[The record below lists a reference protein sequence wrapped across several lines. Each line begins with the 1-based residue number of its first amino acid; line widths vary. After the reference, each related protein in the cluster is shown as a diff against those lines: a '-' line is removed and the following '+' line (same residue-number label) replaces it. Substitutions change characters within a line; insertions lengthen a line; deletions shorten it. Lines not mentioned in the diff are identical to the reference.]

1 MLEHNVQSL
10 FLGTFAM
17 GFVTIVNMLSVLS
30 PRTVMLAWYLWILDV
45 VVAVAIAVGV
55 PFLMWVFLLF
65 ASGILRELTTLRF
78 TRHQHEAST
87 TTGLWLLPVV
97 TLVVASATGGVVAEH
112 LDPERARLTVQF
124 WYDP

>member
-55 PFLMWVFLLF
+55 PFLMWVVLLF
-65 ASGILRELTTLRF
+65 A
-78 TRHQHEAST
+78 
-87 TTGLWLLPVV
+87 
-97 TLVVASATGGVVAEH
+97 
-112 LDPERARLTVQF
+112 
-124 WYDP
+124 

>member
-55 PFLMWVFLLF
+55 PFLMWVVLLF
-65 ASGILRELTTLRF
+65 G
-78 TRHQHEAST
+78 
-87 TTGLWLLPVV
+87 
-97 TLVVASATGGVVAEH
+97 
-112 LDPERARLTVQF
+112 
-124 WYDP
+124 

>member
-30 PRTVMLAWYLWILDV
+30 PRTVMLAWYLWVLDV

-55 PFLMWVFLLF
+55 PFLMWVVLLF
-65 ASGILRELTTLRF
+65 A
-78 TRHQHEAST
+78 
-87 TTGLWLLPVV
+87 
-97 TLVVASATGGVVAEH
+97 
-112 LDPERARLTVQF
+112 
-124 WYDP
+124 